1 MPKSW
6 SKPYI
11 ALLKSRSDDWI
22 DSKGRAEKKVIV
34 QEILDHIEGTF
45 GEDEEGPDNL
55 DDVCLLYTHLWS
67 IL

>member
-6 SKPYI
+6 LKPYI

-45 GEDEEGPDNL
+45 GEDEECHEP
-55 DDVCLLYTHLWS
+55 
-67 IL
+67 